1 MIEPGIDAV
10 FLPGKIH
17 GCEWQ
22 AYIIYFNDCAGDY
35 TKSDVRTYCN
45 GEFYNELCNAVGKDN
60 IIPHGVDG

>member
-22 AYIIYFNDCAGDY
+22 AYIIYFNDCADDGKGCFEIEIIDKERIVDLY
-35 TKSDVRTYCN
+35 KHVD
-45 GEFYNELCNAVGKDN
+45 ENADLFF
-60 IIPHGVDG
+60 